1 MDIAQYIGLFLLK
14 NEFCYLHGIGSL
26 EVVKKTAVYNPET
39 QEMDP
44 PKYAVVYRETAGS
57 IDDSFANFIAHNE
70 RISIAHASNYLKDY
84 CARAKADL
92 QAGKEVPV
100 PGIGKFYKGETGSVE
115 FAVDPSLQIQGRTI
129 PFFKTSPIVERNRE
143 EALSKIIERTEFKEP
158 KGDEDIELMPPK
170 VNWAKI
176 LVLSLLALAIV
187 AAGIYLLG
195 NWGGG
200 TAEPETSDMHLAEPL
215 NESPEAASG
224 ARETPEVEPLAGPAD
239 EGTYIIA
246 INQYDNL
253 DRAQSRVRQL
263 NGFGNEV
270 SLWSRDSNVYSVVM
284 RFPRTA
290 DTARVTDSLRR
301 LFNPG
306 GKVFV
311 VQ

>member
-1 MDIAQYIGLFLLK
+1 MDIAKYIGLFLLK

-26 EVVKKTAVYNPET
+26 EVVKKNAVYNTET

-57 IDDSFANFIAHNE
+57 IDDSFANFIANNE

-84 CARAKADL
+84 CARATADL
-92 QAGKEVPV
+92 QAGREVPV
-100 PGIGKFYKGETGSVE
+100 PGIGKFYKSETGATQFS
-115 FAVDPSLQIQGRTI
+115 VDPSLQIQGRTI

-158 KGDEDIELMPPK
+158 KGDEDIEIMPPK

-176 LVLSLLALAIV
+176 LVLSLLAVAIIG
-187 AAGIYLLG
+187 AGIYFLG
-195 NWGGG
+195 NWGSSSDA
-200 TAEPETSDMHLAEPL
+200 TETSVEAPL
-215 NESPEAASG
+215 TESTEALSQEAATV
-224 ARETPEVEPLAGPAD
+224 ADEPVAGPVD
-239 EGTYIIA
+239 ESVYVIS

-253 DRAQSRVRQL
+253 ERAQSRVRQL
-263 NGFGNEV
+263 TGFGNTV
-270 SLWSRDSNVYSVVM
+270 SLWSRDSSTYSVVM
-284 RFPRTA
+284 RFPRTV
-290 DTARVTDSLRR
+290 DTSRVTDSLRT

-306 GKVFV
+306 GKVMV